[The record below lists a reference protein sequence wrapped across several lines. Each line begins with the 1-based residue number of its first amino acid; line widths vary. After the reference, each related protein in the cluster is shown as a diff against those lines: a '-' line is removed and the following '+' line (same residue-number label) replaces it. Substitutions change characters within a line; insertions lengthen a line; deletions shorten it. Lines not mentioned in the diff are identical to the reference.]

1 MNFNSLNPPGGNFVD
16 YGAIEDNDDIV
27 EPETITSC
35 TFLTFSGLKNMEHFC
50 ILNASDRGN
59 MTVFHITSD

>member
-1 MNFNSLNPPGGNFVD
+1 VD
-16 YGAIEDNDDIV
+16 YGAIEENDDVV
-27 EPETITSC
+27 EPEIITSC